1 MQTRNWTAFA
11 VAGLLAACS
20 GLPLNSEPPRVSIA
34 GLSLTD
40 ANLFEQR
47 FKLQLRV
54 QNPNDFALPIH
65 ALNYAIDINGQP
77 FATGVSNR
85 PVTVPGYGS
94 ELVEV
99 EAISNLGG
107 LLRQVGNALKG
118 ELGYRLQGHAIVG
131 DNKWKVPFEQ
141 HGEVDLTAAIMH

>member
-1 MQTRNWTAFA
+1 MRIKNLTALTTIGWL
-11 VAGLLAACS
+11 VACS
-20 GLPLNSEPPRVSIA
+20 GLPLNTEPPRLSIA

-47 FKLQLRV
+47 FKLELRV

-65 ALNYAIDINGQP
+65 ALNYVIEINDQP

-85 PVTVPGYGS
+85 SVTVPGYGS
-94 ELVEV
+94 DVVEV

-107 LLRQVGNALKG
+107 LLRQVKSALKG
-118 ELGYRLQGHAIVG
+118 ELRYRLRGDAIVG
-131 DNKWKVPFEQ
+131 ENKWKVPFEQ
-141 HGEVDLTAAIMH
+141 HGEVDLAAAILR